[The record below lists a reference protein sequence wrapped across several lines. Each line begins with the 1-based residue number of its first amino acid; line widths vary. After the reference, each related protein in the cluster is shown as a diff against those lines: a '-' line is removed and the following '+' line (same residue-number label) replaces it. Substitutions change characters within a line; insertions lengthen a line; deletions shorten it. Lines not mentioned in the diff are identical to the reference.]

1 MRPEAMPRHLRSL
14 MDLSPRELKRVLELA
29 RTVKRNPA
37 AYHGRLAGRSFALV
51 FSKQSTRTRVSFE
64 VGIAQLG
71 GHSLFLPAGGQTGA
85 QMGRGETPADT
96 ARVLSRYVQG
106 IIVRW
111 HEHST
116 IEELAAAS
124 SVPVVN
130 ALSDRYHPCQALA
143 DAQALEERFG
153 SLRGLKLVFVGPANN
168 VSNSLM
174 LAGPRCGFDVTV
186 ACPADLVP
194 EPEVLRRAMSDA
206 AENGTRVALSHDP
219 AEAVVGANAI
229 YTDTWV
235 SMGQEAEAEALR
247 KKLAGF
253 RVDAALMSRAAPN
266 AVFMHCLPAHRGEE
280 VTDEVLDGP
289 HSIVLEEAENRL
301 HAQKALLL
309 LLCGVEP
316 WQTPGSA

>member
-1 MRPEAMPRHLRSL
+1 
-14 MDLSPRELKRVLELA
+14 MDLTAGEMGRVLQLA
-29 RTVKRNPA
+29 HLCKKTPA
-37 AYHGRLAGRSFALV
+37 AFAGKLAGRSFALV

-71 GHSLFLPAGGQTGA
+71 GHSLFLPSGGQTGL

-96 ARVLSRYVQG
+96 ARVMSRFVQG
-106 IIVRW
+106 MIVRW

-130 ALSDRYHPCQALA
+130 ALSDAFHPCQALA
-143 DAQALEERFG
+143 DVMVLQERFG
-153 SLRGLKLVFVGPANN
+153 DLRGSKLVFVGPANN

-174 LAGPRCGFDVTV
+174 LAGPRAGFDVTV
-186 ACPADLVP
+186 ACPADLAPDPVI
-194 EPEVLRRAMSDA
+194 LARAQADA
-206 AENGTRVALSHDP
+206 AAAGTHVTVEHDP
-219 AEAVVGANAI
+219 AVAAGGARAL

-235 SMGQEAEAEALR
+235 SMGQEGEAQALR
-247 KKLAGF
+247 ERLRGYCI
-253 RVDAALMSRAAPN
+253 DAALMARARPD

-280 VTDEVLDGP
+280 ATDEVIDGP
-289 HSIVLEEAENRL
+289 QSIILDEAENRL

-309 LLCGVEP
+309 LLCGAEP
-316 WQTPGSA
+316 W